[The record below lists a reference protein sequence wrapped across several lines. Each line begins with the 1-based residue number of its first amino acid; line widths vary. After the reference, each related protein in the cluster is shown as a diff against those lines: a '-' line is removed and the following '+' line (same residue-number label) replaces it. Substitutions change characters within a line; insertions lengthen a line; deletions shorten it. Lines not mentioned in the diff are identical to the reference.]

1 MKENKKSICPYKK
14 FMAVLAVLLFLG
26 FARCG
31 CRRVEPEV
39 RAYPLALGF
48 DYRDGAYQIY
58 YAMPDLSAYSGDGKG
73 GEQQELLWQYGGDS
87 LDEIEKQVRS
97 SRDQLLDLGHV
108 QTIMFS
114 EVLLQSGKPYEEVLQ
129 FLNERKELGSSAYV
143 FSCENL
149 DQIMSQNGEM
159 TESIGE
165 YLVDLIDKE
174 EGVPQRERPKI
185 LQQLYHA
192 WYNGKPVPRL
202 LQIEYKD
209 SYLVVKE
216 SDSQ

>member
-1 MKENKKSICPYKK
+1 
-14 FMAVLAVLLFLG
+14 MAVLLLGTAVS
-26 FARCG
+26 G
-31 CRRVEPEV
+31 CRRIEPEV

-58 YAMPDLSAYSGDGKG
+58 YAMADLAAYSGDGKG
-73 GEQQELLWQYGGDS
+73 SEQQELLWQYEAAS
-87 LDEIEKQVRS
+87 PEEIEKHVRS

-108 QTIMFS
+108 QAILFS
-114 EVLLQSGKPYEEVLQ
+114 EAVLQSEKPYKEILQ
-129 FLNERKELGSSAYV
+129 YLNEQPELGSSAYV
-143 FSCENL
+143 FACEEL
-149 DQIMSQNGEM
+149 EQIMSQNGKM

-185 LQQLYHA
+185 LQQLYNA
-192 WYNGKPVPRL
+192 WYKEEDVPGL

-209 SYLVVKE
+209 SYLTVKE
-216 SDSQ
+216 SDS